1 MRNKKGFKNLPI
13 RPIRTAIKVTQ
24 SNFILIQ
31 FFVTLLTFYLLL
43 EEHVAPI
50 RSESNSRKFKH
61 LPTKCVT
68 VTQQQHCRSCR
79 GSSSALFVLFFF
91 QSFLKWI
98 QLDWQHCVNH
108 FHIERT
114 RIFYNEGGPFVTST
128 QDVEE
133 QSITKFSL
141 ALTCEFHLTK
151 GCLPGCLMLTQRTR
165 MLPTCQNCFWPYNFY
180 IQTLLNE

>member
-1 MRNKKGFKNLPI
+1 MFFNLLYPSPNPKKEIFLRTSCCSAGKIVIALRLALCSLKILRKYFLNKKQKRLFKNLPI

-50 RSESNSRKFKH
+50 KSESNSRKFKH

-98 QLDWQHCVNH
+98 QLD
-108 FHIERT
+108 
-114 RIFYNEGGPFVTST
+114 
-128 QDVEE
+128 
-133 QSITKFSL
+133 
-141 ALTCEFHLTK
+141 
-151 GCLPGCLMLTQRTR
+151 
-165 MLPTCQNCFWPYNFY
+165 
-180 IQTLLNE
+180 

>member
-1 MRNKKGFKNLPI
+1 MLL
-13 RPIRTAIKVTQ
+13 Q
-24 SNFILIQ
+24 SNRRA
-31 FFVTLLTFYLLL
+31 TP
-43 EEHVAPI
+43 E
-50 RSESNSRKFKH
+50 NSSI
-61 LPTKCVT
+61 
-68 VTQQQHCRSCR
+68 CRPNVSHR
-79 GSSSALFVLFFF
+79 RHSPSVVGGAAAAAAAAALSSLVFF

-114 RIFYNEGGPFVTST
+114 RIFYNEVGPFVTTT

-151 GCLPGCLMLTQRTR
+151 GYLPGCLMQTQRTR

>member
-50 RSESNSRKFKH
+50 KSESNSRKFKH

-114 RIFYNEGGPFVTST
+114 RIFYNEGGPFVTTT
-128 QDVEE
+128 QDVARGA
-133 QSITKFSL
+133 KHNKVFSCVDL
-141 ALTCEFHLTK
+141 WVSPDQRVPT
-151 GCLPGCLMLTQRTR
+151 GMLDA
-165 MLPTCQNCFWPYNFY
+165 NAAYANVS
-180 IQTLLNE
+180 